1 MSIKGRKI
9 DIGDISFNVLVDGE
23 GPDVLLVHGFPDS
36 NSVWRHQIPVLV
48 NAGFRVI
55 APDLRGFGE
64 TTAPRKKNDYKINR
78 ARRGSDE
85 DPRRAR
91 CTDRAPRRARLGG
104 RRRLADLYPTRRS
117 D

>member
-1 MSIKGRKI
+1 MSIQGRKI
-9 DIGDISFNVLVDGE
+9 DIGDMSFNVLIDGE

-64 TTAPRKKNDYKINR
+64 TTAPREKNDYKIDR
-78 ARRGSDE
+78 ARRGS
-85 DPRRAR
+85 
-91 CTDRAPRRARLGG
+91 
-104 RRRLADLYPTRRS
+104 
-117 D
+117 

>member
-9 DIGDISFNVLVDGE
+9 DIGDISFNVMVEGE

-64 TTAPRKKNDYKINR
+64 TTAPDGTRPST
-78 ARRGSDE
+78 GSD
-85 DPRRAR
+85 PRGLKTYAH
-91 CTDRAPRRARLGG
+91 
-104 RRRLADLYPTRRS
+104 
-117 D
+117 